1 MYQAPYR
8 GRAWRRSSSL
18 LLRGRGL
25 SLRSVL
31 HRSWARAWLP
41 RKRPDLDPAL
51 GSDPKNNTRIKLCR
65 YYLLSIVY
73 IYNFPDAKG
82 TSRTVIPNL
91 AQDIKPAAE
100 TDIRIDITLPLIQH
114 LFPVRTD
121 QGLRLLKHQRWHCGR
136 RG

>member
-1 MYQAPYR
+1 M
-8 GRAWRRSSSL
+8 
-18 LLRGRGL
+18 
-25 SLRSVL
+25 

-51 GSDPKNNTRIKLCR
+51 GSDPDNNNRIKLCR
-65 YYLLSIVY
+65 YYLLSTIY

-100 TDIRIDITLPLIQH
+100 TVILISIDIVLSIQH
-114 LFPVRTD
+114 L
-121 QGLRLLKHQRWHCGR
+121 
-136 RG
+136 